1 MAEFDLVVIG
11 GGSGGVR
18 AARIAASHGARVALI
33 EEYRL
38 GGTCVIRGCV
48 PKKLM
53 VYASRFAQEFE
64 EAAGYG
70 WTVDTP
76 RFDWATLKARRDTE
90 VARLEAIYRKN
101 LLAAGV
107 TIFEGHGKLVDPHTV
122 QLSDGTQLRTTTVLI
137 ATGGQPAHAAPF
149 PGHELSIDSNGFF
162 DLTALPQRVVVQGAG
177 YIALELACVLQ
188 RLGAEVHVVVRGEQ
202 ILRGFDDE
210 VRSHLAGELA
220 HDGLKFHMGRNLA
233 AITRQNNAIEAGAA
247 ERSAQVKEEPAKRAG
262 DTEQSALPPRLPA
275 ANRYGPLDV
284 HLDNG
289 EILQADC
296 VLRAVGRVPNTQG
309 LGLEALGIH
318 LNAQGAIPVN
328 AGSLTIVPNVYAV
341 GDVTNRVN
349 LTPMAIREGHAFA
362 DTVFGKTPRQVD
374 HTLVPSAVF
383 TTPEMGVVGLTEEQA
398 LQSHPRLDV
407 YRTSFRPMKATLSGH
422 TGKMLL
428 KLLVDRDTDRVL
440 GFHGVGPDT
449 GEMAQLVGVALQ
461 LKATKSALDATLAV
475 HPTAAEELVTM
486 RKPTVQHAL

>member
-1 MAEFDLVVIG
+1 MAQFDLVVIG

-64 EAAGYG
+64 EAAGFG
-70 WTVDTP
+70 WTVDAP

-90 VARLEAIYRKN
+90 VARLEVIYRKN

-107 TIFEGHGKLVDPHTV
+107 QIFAGHAKMTSATTV
-122 QLSDGTQLRTTTVLI
+122 QLNDGMELTAATILI
-137 ATGGQPAHAAPF
+137 ATGGHPAQSSHF
-149 PGHELSIDSNGFF
+149 PGHELAIDSNGFF
-162 DLTALPQRVVVQGAG
+162 DLPSLPQRVVVQGAG

-210 VRSHLAGELA
+210 VRGHLAGELV
-220 HDGLKFHMGRNLA
+220 HDGLKFHMGRNLVS
-233 AITRQNNAIEAGAA
+233 ITRQSD
-247 ERSAQVKEEPAKRAG
+247 RL
-262 DTEQSALPPRLPA
+262 DAL
-275 ANRYGPLDV
+275 
-284 HLDNG
+284 LDNG
-289 EILQADC
+289 DVLQADC

-309 LGLEALGIH
+309 LGLEAVGIH
-318 LNAQGAIPVN
+318 LNAHGAIPVN
-328 AGSLTIVPNVYAV
+328 EWSQTVVSNIYAV

-362 DTVFGKTPRQVD
+362 DSVFGKTPRLVD

-398 LQSHPRLDV
+398 LQSHPNLDV

-422 TGKMLL
+422 AGKMLL

-449 GEMAQLVGVALQ
+449 GEMAQLVGITLQ
-461 LKATKSALDATLAV
+461 LKATKSDFDATLAV

-486 RKPTVQHAL
+486 RTPSHRHGLTAG

>member
-1 MAEFDLVVIG
+1 MSEFDLVVIG

-18 AARIAASHGARVALI
+18 AARIAASHGARVALV

-53 VYASRFAQEFE
+53 VYASRFAQEFD

-70 WTVDTP
+70 WTLGE
-76 RFDWATLKARRDTE
+76 RHFDWSALKTRRDAE
-90 VARLEAIYRKN
+90 VTRLEGIYRNN
-101 LLAAGV
+101 LLASGVQIFAGRAQ
-107 TIFEGHGKLVDPHTV
+107 LQDQNTV
-122 QLSDGTQLRTTTVLI
+122 VLTDGTQLRGSHILI
-137 ATGGQPAHAAPF
+137 ATGATPTGASDTK
-149 PGHELSIDSNGFF
+149 GHELSIDSNGFF
-162 DLTALPQRVVVQGAG
+162 DLQALPKRVVIQGAG

-188 RLGAEVHVVVRGEQ
+188 RLGASVHVVVRGDA
-202 ILRGFDDE
+202 ILRGFDDS
-210 VRSHLAGELA
+210 VRAHLTHELVESGLTFHFGRSIRAISHTGS
-220 HDGLKFHMGRNLA
+220 NL
-233 AITRQNNAIEAGAA
+233 
-247 ERSAQVKEEPAKRAG
+247 QV
-262 DTEQSALPPRLPA
+262 D
-275 ANRYGPLDV
+275 
-284 HLDNG
+284 LDNG
-289 EILQADC
+289 GAITTDC
-296 VLRAVGRVPNTQG
+296 VLRALGRKPNSHG
-309 LGLEALGIH
+309 LGLEALGITLDGH
-318 LNAQGAIPVN
+318 GAIPVD
-328 AGSLTIVPNVYAV
+328 AFSRTRIPNIYAV

-362 DTVFGKTPRQVD
+362 DTVFGGTPRSVD
-374 HTLVPSAVF
+374 HGLVPTAVF
-383 TTPEMGVVGLTEEQA
+383 TTPELGVVGLTEQAA
-398 LQSHPRLDV
+398 LQQYPRLDV
-407 YRTSFRPMKATLSGH
+407 YQSTFRPLKATLSGH
-422 TGKMLL
+422 TGKVLL

>member
-1 MAEFDLVVIG
+1 MSEFDLVVIG

-18 AARIAASHGARVALI
+18 AARIAAGHGARVALI

-53 VYASRFAQEFE
+53 VYASRFAQEFD

-70 WTVDTP
+70 WTLGE
-76 RFDWATLKARRDTE
+76 RHFDWATLKTRRDAE
-90 VARLEAIYRKN
+90 VTRLEGIYRSN
-101 LLAAGV
+101 LLASG
-107 TIFEGHGKLVDPHTV
+107 V
-122 QLSDGTQLRTTTVLI
+122 QLFDGRARLQDRNTVVLADGRTLQGNHILI
-137 ATGGQPAHAAPF
+137 ATGAAPTRG
-149 PGHELSIDSNGFF
+149 PAIQGHELAIDSNGFF
-162 DLTALPQRVVVQGAG
+162 DLEALPKRVVVQGAG

-188 RLGAEVHVVVRGEQ
+188 RLGADVRVVVRGDQ
-202 ILRGFDDE
+202 ILRGFDNG
-210 VRSHLAGELA
+210 VRAHLTHELLESGLRFDFNCHITGIA
-220 HDGLKFHMGRNLA
+220 KADDGLLV
-233 AITRQNNAIEAGAA
+233 E
-247 ERSAQVKEEPAKRAG
+247 
-262 DTEQSALPPRLPA
+262 
-275 ANRYGPLDV
+275 LDQGKAV
-284 HLDNG
+284 A
-289 EILQADC
+289 ADC
-296 VLRAVGRVPNTQG
+296 VLRALGRMPNSHG
-309 LGLEALGIH
+309 LGLEALGIELDAH
-318 LNAQGAIPVN
+318 GAVPVD
-328 AGSLTIVPNVYAV
+328 AFSQTTVPNIYAV

-362 DTVFGKTPRQVD
+362 DTVFGNTPRSVD
-374 HTLVPSAVF
+374 HRLVPTAVF
-383 TTPEMGVVGLTEEQA
+383 TTPELGVVGMTEEAA
-398 LQSHPRLDV
+398 LLEHPRLDV
-407 YRTSFRPMKATLSGH
+407 YQASFRPMKATLSGH

-486 RKPTVQHAL
+486 RKPAVQHGL